1 MHFEFYAY
9 FYHLI
14 AVKFKNIASLKVSS
28 VRYILFF
35 LKIPVSDT
43 VKSRY
48 IYLHR
53 YGEGENQL
61 PRTVEKNISH
71 DLSPYL

>member
-1 MHFEFYAY
+1 MHFEMYAY
-9 FYHLI
+9 FYHSI
-14 AVKFKNIASLKVSS
+14 AVKFKNIASFLGAVYFILK
-28 VRYILFF
+28 
-35 LKIPVSDT
+35 KIPVSDT

-53 YGEGENQL
+53 YGEAENQL

-71 DLSPYL
+71 DMSPYL